1 MADIEAEEGQQ
12 AQQTEQSG
20 DGQQLPRPLD
30 PSHHHQVAGKPDGH
44 ADPQQEA
51 DLLGAHPYAF
61 QPEGPER
68 QIGAIDEVE
77 GTEEQG

>member
-12 AQQTEQSG
+12 AQQTEQPG

-30 PSHHHQVAGKPDGH
+30 PSHHHQVAGEADGH